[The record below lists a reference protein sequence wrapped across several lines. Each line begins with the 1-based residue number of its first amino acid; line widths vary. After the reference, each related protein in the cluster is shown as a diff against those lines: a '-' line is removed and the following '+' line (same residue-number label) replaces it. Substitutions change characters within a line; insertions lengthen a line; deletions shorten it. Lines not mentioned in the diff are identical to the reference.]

1 MKSALNSVLMMVTA
15 GLMSACGSLLPSPPA
30 TPAFYTLSSGA
41 GHAQVVQ
48 IDLAKGPTLVVNPLR
63 AAAGFDS
70 SYMVYTRSPQQLEH
84 FARSEWADTPAR
96 MLAQWMVEVL
106 SRELTRTSAAG
117 AVLLAPTPA
126 VSDFALDTDLIRLQQ
141 DFSTQPSR
149 VRLTLRVSLIQTSS
163 RRVLAVREF
172 DATEPALSDD
182 PRGGVQA
189 AQAVSAKLLQEVA
202 EFCKLVMSAS

>member
-1 MKSALNSVLMMVTA
+1 MTSIQLRVWMVASAV
-15 GLMSACGSLLPSPPA
+15 GLSACSSLLPSPAP
-30 TPAFYTLSSGA
+30 TPSFYTLSSGGGVAQPA
-41 GHAQVVQ
+41 GFGMAQ
-48 IDLAKGPTLVVNPLR
+48 GPTLVVNPVR

-70 SYMVYTRSPQQLEH
+70 AHIVYTRSPPQLEH

-96 MLAQWMVEVL
+96 MLAPWMVEVL
-106 SRELTRTSAAG
+106 GRELTRTGAAG

-126 VSDFALDTDLIRLQQ
+126 VSDFMLDTDLVRLQQ
-141 DFSTQPSR
+141 DFSTPPSR

-172 DATEPALSDD
+172 DATEPAPSDD

-189 AQAVSAKLLQEVA
+189 AQAASAKLLQEVS
-202 EFCKLVMSAS
+202 EFCRVLMN